1 MDEPLE
7 QRTVNGFTAE
17 QQLIGAVT
25 FNPDLLRVASAVVTS
40 YEFYDPRMEQC
51 WDLITTA
58 WAAKSP
64 LDPGTLG
71 IEIERKGIRGLS
83 PADPHSW
90 ASSVWGMTE
99 HTVSALANTVHES
112 WVRRSMQQVIAQAQ
126 GAETGEALSQ
136 MIEGLRQLRAGSTEG
151 VLQGKELGDL
161 LKVPAN
167 YDWLVDGLME
177 RGDRLML
184 TGAEGTGK
192 TMFIRQM
199 VLCLAAGLHPF
210 ALTDITPL
218 RVLVIDAENSE
229 RQWKRAVSPM
239 VETLLKAGTQGDPRE
254 RVHVV
259 CSPRLDVT
267 RESHIGAVHRKIDE
281 IEPDLVAIGPLYKI
295 TSRAITTD
303 DEAAP
308 VLTALDSIRDRGL
321 SLLIEAHAGKG
332 MNSAGDRNLAP
343 RGSSALL
350 GWPEFGIGL
359 RLDAEASSERRRV
372 IELSRWRGDRDQR
385 AWPDVLTTSGP
396 LPWNDESVS
405 ASVRARLYG
414 RGEVAA

>member
-7 QRTVNGFTAE
+7 VNGFTAE

-25 FNPDLLRVASAVVTS
+25 FNPDLFRVASGIVSAA
-40 YEFYDPRMEQC
+40 EFYDHRMEQC
-51 WDLITTA
+51 WDLVSTA
-58 WAAKSP
+58 AVAGSP

-71 IEIERKGIRGLS
+71 IEIDRKGIRGLS
-83 PADPHSW
+83 AADPHAW

-99 HTVSALANTVHES
+99 HTVSALATTIHEA
-112 WVRRSMQQVIAQAQ
+112 WVQRSMQQVIAQAQ

-136 MIEGLRQLRAGSTEG
+136 IIEGLRELRAGSTEG
-151 VLQGKELGDL
+151 VLRGKDLGDL
-161 LKVPAN
+161 LKVPAD

-177 RGDRLML
+177 RGDRLIL

-192 TMFIRQM
+192 SMFIRQM

-210 ALTDITPL
+210 ELTDIAPL

-229 RQWKRAVSPM
+229 RQWKRAVAPM
-239 VETLLKAGTQGDPRE
+239 VDTLLQAGTQGDPRE

-281 IEPDLVAIGPLYKI
+281 VEPDLVAIGPLYKI

-332 MNSAGDRNLAP
+332 TNAAGDRNLAP

-359 RLDAEASSERRRV
+359 RLDTEQSSSHHRV

-385 AWPDVLTTSGP
+385 AWPSVLSTSGP
-396 LPWNDESVS
+396 LPWNDEEVS
-405 ASVRARLYG
+405 ATARARLYG
-414 RGEVAA
+414 RGKPQVAH